1 MSITCLKGAVYRI
14 WSRSVHFE
22 KIGKKSAKIRPNFG
36 SNNAACR
43 TGTQVTKKN
52 KRRRKL
58 SAFQRG
64 MSWHSP
70 IKTQGARADLVLE
83 SLAQKVEK
91 KRKKFFDQNV
101 PPGNPYLHAE
111 SHPHPTTVPILVV
124 SAHFHGKPR
133 IFLPSP
139 LITLDQGCG
148 IRVFCTL

>member
-1 MSITCLKGAVYRI
+1 MIYHHMDQNCPKIAQKWAKCVFFDFSIINMSITCLKGAVYRI

-22 KIGKKSAKIRPNFG
+22 KIGKKSAKIRPTFG

-43 TGTQVTKKN
+43 TGTQVAKKN

-83 SLAQKVEK
+83 SLAKKVEK
-91 KRKKFFDQNV
+91 KTKKKFGKNV
-101 PPGNPYLHAE
+101 PLGTLYQHAKGE
-111 SHPHPTTVPILVV
+111 LAPTTFTIWKVW
-124 SAHFHGKPR
+124 
-133 IFLPSP
+133 
-139 LITLDQGCG
+139 C
-148 IRVFCTL
+148 